1 MRIRL
6 RPTSLTCILLSVAI
20 PAVLAGCSS
29 APKASA
35 SGTSSSAAT
44 GSSSA
49 ATGSSSA
56 ATGSSSAATG
66 APAPLSPPV
75 PVSFAVTGTEGE
87 AGIFVAQDRGYFKA
101 EGLDVTLQHIPS
113 FATSLPLL
121 ATGQLDFATG
131 GPNPD
136 VWNAIENNV
145 PVKIVA
151 AIATGVPGTAQSALV
166 VSDQLIKSGQY
177 KGLSS
182 LKGMTIAVN
191 ALGSSSE
198 YYVEEILARAG
209 LTESDVHLVALDFAD
224 MESAISDGKI
234 DAALSVE
241 PYITSM
247 SQAGL
252 AKSVITTT
260 QAVPGGLGSMIVI
273 SPVFASQ
280 DPAAADRVMYAF
292 LKGQRDYLNAFI
304 NGKDPAGKASIIK
317 ILVKNT
323 PITNPA
329 LYDEMGLSGSLPT
342 GEFNLSS
349 LSQFQ
354 TFFISKGLVKKPLD
368 PSKMVDFSY
377 LNYANAH
384 LEEQSGS
391 Q

>member
-6 RPTSLTCILLSVAI
+6 RPTSLTCIVLSVAI
-20 PAVLAGCSS
+20 SAVLAGCSS
-29 APKASA
+29 APKASVA
-35 SGTSSSAAT
+35 AASSS
-44 GSSSA
+44 
-49 ATGSSSA
+49 
-56 ATGSSSAATG
+56 G
-66 APAPLSPPV
+66 APAPLNPAV

-87 AGIFVAQDRGYFKA
+87 AGIYVALDRGYFKA
-101 EGLDVTLQHIPS
+101 EGLDVTLRQIPS
-113 FATSLPLL
+113 FSTSLPLL
-121 ATGQLDFATG
+121 GSGQLDFATG

-166 VSDQLIKSGQY
+166 VSDQLIKSGAYQ
-177 KGLSS
+177 GLGS
-182 LKGMTIAVN
+182 LKGKTIAIN

-198 YYVEEILARAG
+198 YYVDKILAKAG

-224 MESAISDGKI
+224 METAIANGKI

-241 PYITSM
+241 PFITSM
-247 SQAGL
+247 SKAGL

-280 DPAAADRVMYAF
+280 HPAAADRVMYAF

-304 NGKDPAGKASIIK
+304 NGKDPADKAAIIK
-317 ILVKNT
+317 ILVKHT
-323 PITNPA
+323 SVTNPA
-329 LYDEMGLSGSLPT
+329 LFNQMGLSGSEPT
-342 GEFNLSS
+342 GEFALSS

-354 TFFISKGLVKKPLD
+354 TFFISQGSVKQPLA

-377 LNYANAH
+377 LNWANTRLDA
-384 LEEQSGS
+384 QSGS